1 MKNYLLFMAL
11 LLSNACF
18 AQETD
23 TLQIKTI
30 HRLEQQMDSLQNIIK
45 MMNDDLQQLNQN
57 LIEGQT
63 NINELM
69 AIFDEGV
76 VESASFDSR
85 SKRKRV
91 DALLKAITQ
100 QPGQLRFNGSTT
112 SILQGAKNTDDW
124 RYYATGSFDI
134 FAHTSFGKGSLFFIN
149 MEAIGGDGPDQH
161 FNTLSGIN
169 GDAGNTQSSDSVD
182 RLTVLEA
189 WGEFTMFK
197 ESVTITAG
205 KIDLTNYFDN
215 NASANDETM
224 QFLSG
229 SFINSSA
236 FTVPSN
242 SPGVRFRTTL
252 ANRYHIQ
259 FAMASIDNAGADIF
273 DDLYKIASLGWTFA
287 PGSDFESNIRI
298 YGYQHPHTDN
308 SYGWGVSFNKVLF
321 GSYNI
326 FGRYGQNESEFSEI
340 WGIKSSWSAG
350 TRFVETIA
358 QQTLAIGIAYGENTP
373 IQAEVENERL
383 FEIYVRRQINN
394 WVHLSP
400 IFQYYWNI
408 NGTGQEIALAGIR
421 THFNF

>member
-1 MKNYLLFMAL
+1 L
-11 LLSNACF
+11 
-18 AQETD
+18 D
-23 TLQIKTI
+23 TLNGCSAVECKHSAGGRYKPDTKNQ
-30 HRLEQQMDSLQNIIK
+30 RLEVKLDSLQNVINL
-45 MMNDDLQQLNQN
+45 MNDDLQQLNQN
-57 LIEGQT
+57 IIEGQT

-69 AIFDEGV
+69 AIFDEDA
-76 VESASFDSR
+76 VESVSFDSR

-112 SILQGAKNTDDW
+112 SILQGAKDGDDW

-134 FAHTSFGKGSLFFIN
+134 FAHTSFGKGSLFFID

-169 GDAGNTQSSDSVD
+169 GDAGNTQSSDSID

-189 WGEFTMFK
+189 WGEFTMLN

-215 NASANDETM
+215 NASANDETI
-224 QFLSG
+224 QFLSCA
-229 SFINSSA
+229 FINSSA
-236 FTVPSN
+236 FAVPSN

-252 ANRYHIQ
+252 INRYHIQ
-259 FAMASIDNAGADIF
+259 FAMASHDNAGADIF
-273 DDLYKIASLGWTFA
+273 NDFYKIASLGWTFA
-287 PGSDFESNIRI
+287 PGSDFESNIRM
-298 YGYQHPHTDN
+298 YGYQHPQAN
-308 SYGWGVSFNKVLF
+308 NAYGWGVSFNKVLF

-326 FGRYGQNESEFSEI
+326 FGRYGQNESDISEL
-340 WGIKSSWSAG
+340 WGIKSAWSAG

-358 QQTLAIGIAYGENTP
+358 RQTLAIGIAYGENTP
-373 IQAEVENERL
+373 DQTELKNERL
-383 FEIYVRRQINN
+383 LEIYVRRQINR

-408 NGTGQEIALAGIR
+408 HGTGQEVALVGVR